1 MMSNG
6 IMFEL
11 RNMDY
16 RLWQDYNWDWPLFCM
31 YAKRKQVKLFSN
43 PLHIDIIKQK
53 YFSGTMYKKFVSGEM
68 PSWGPNLG
76 LKWADPL

>member
-1 MMSNG
+1 
-6 IMFEL
+6 
-11 RNMDY
+11 
-16 RLWQDYNWDWPLFCM
+16 M

-43 PLHIDIIKQK
+43 PLLINITKQK
-53 YFSGTMYKKFVSGEM
+53 YFSGTMYKKYVSGEM